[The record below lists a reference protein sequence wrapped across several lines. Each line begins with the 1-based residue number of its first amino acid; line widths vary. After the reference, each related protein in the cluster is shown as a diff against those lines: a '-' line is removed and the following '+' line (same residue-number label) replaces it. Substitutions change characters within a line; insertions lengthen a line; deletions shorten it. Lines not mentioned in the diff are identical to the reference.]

1 MKAFFIVLGGIAY
14 LVLSPV
20 WQGLVLSIIWGWFIV
35 KAFHAPYLS
44 IPLAIGISL
53 VVSMLTYQVPS
64 QEPDEKHTSRS
75 ITIGIVYPLM
85 ILVMAAI
92 VHLFV

>member
-20 WQGLVLSIIWGWFIV
+20 WQGFVLSIIWGWFIV
-35 KAFHAPYLS
+35 RAFHAPSLS

-53 VVSMLTYQVPS
+53 VVSMLTYQIPN
-64 QEPDEKHTSRS
+64 QEADEKHTSRS
-75 ITIGIVYPLM
+75 IGIGIFYPLL
-85 ILVMAAI
+85 ILAMAAI